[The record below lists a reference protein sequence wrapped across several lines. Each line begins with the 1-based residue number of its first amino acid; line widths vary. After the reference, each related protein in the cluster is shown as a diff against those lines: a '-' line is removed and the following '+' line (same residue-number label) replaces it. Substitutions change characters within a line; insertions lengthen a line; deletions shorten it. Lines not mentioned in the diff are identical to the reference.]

1 MPPSASATMWSYSSI
16 RVQSQRSPDEHPFAS
31 TAGAEPHRP
40 PHVGGDVVRA
50 RRARHLPRLLDEP
63 EPLRVLVE
71 GDPEA
76 MLDDLRGPPARER
89 VRERVLRSLEQLEQL
104 PVDGDVEA
112 RELRVERLDLVARWL
127 RGDLGHP
134 NGSCDFTRVKLKRGG
149 VGRGRTVHLVR
160 DFTRVKLKAAEPVP
174 ALGTGP
180 RPAPRLEP
188 TRIRSP
194 AKCEA
199 AFRPGR
205 FGRGAGGA
213 RCALIRGDGRRE
225 EGRGCG

>member
-1 MPPSASATMWSYSSI
+1 
-16 RVQSQRSPDEHPFAS
+16 
-31 TAGAEPHRP
+31 
-40 PHVGGDVVRA
+40 
-50 RRARHLPRLLDEP
+50 
-63 EPLRVLVE
+63 VLVE

-149 VGRGRTVHLVR
+149 VGRG
-160 DFTRVKLKAAEPVP
+160 
-174 ALGTGP
+174 
-180 RPAPRLEP
+180 
-188 TRIRSP
+188 
-194 AKCEA
+194 
-199 AFRPGR
+199 
-205 FGRGAGGA
+205 
-213 RCALIRGDGRRE
+213 
-225 EGRGCG
+225 